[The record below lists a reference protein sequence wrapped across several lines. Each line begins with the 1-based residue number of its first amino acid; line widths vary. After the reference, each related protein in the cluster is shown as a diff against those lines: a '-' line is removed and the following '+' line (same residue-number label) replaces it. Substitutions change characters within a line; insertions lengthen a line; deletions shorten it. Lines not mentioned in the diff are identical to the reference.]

1 MAKKR
6 SDTYLF
12 IRVPGK
18 TIELLE
24 MMMREL
30 ESETTIDLTNKSALS
45 IVCEK
50 FLADSVYHA
59 AYGRLVEKYGDTIAG
74 HYDPYY
80 KSMKQEM
87 KEKRAAKEEAKKQE
101 RGEQNE
107 KDTDTI

>member
-1 MAKKR
+1 MAKR

-12 IRVPGK
+12 MRIPGK

-24 MMMREL
+24 MMLKEVQ
-30 ESETTIDLTNKSALS
+30 EETQTTIDLTNKSALT

-59 AYGRLVEKYGDTIAG
+59 AYGRLIEKYGDSIAA

-80 KSMKQEM
+80 VTKKQEM
-87 KEKRAAKEEAKKQE
+87 AMMRAAKEAEKKLKE
-101 RGEQNE
+101 R
-107 KDTDTI
+107 